1 MSFGKTSKTENL
13 FLFENLWDFVIQPI
27 SNFFVSAGPRDFSGG
42 VRCLCDSCVGVVS
55 QPTFSVGVG
64 GGPGEFDLRSAMR
77 EQPFEDTETY
87 RGFQSFRE
95 LRHIGADEVDVN
107 FLLRKL
113 RDEAKTAWDDV
124 YSNRLVSRNTVL
136 VCLKTYF
143 EFYFFF

>member
-1 MSFGKTSKTENL
+1 M
-13 FLFENLWDFVIQPI
+13 
-27 SNFFVSAGPRDFSGG
+27 
-42 VRCLCDSCVGVVS
+42 GVVS

-136 VCLKTYF
+136 VFLKTYF
-143 EFYFFF
+143 EFYFFFEKKISKQNFREKNSEILFRNC

>member
-1 MSFGKTSKTENL
+1 M
-13 FLFENLWDFVIQPI
+13 
-27 SNFFVSAGPRDFSGG
+27 
-42 VRCLCDSCVGVVS
+42 GVVS

-143 EFYFFF
+143 EFYFFLKKKSRNKISEKKVLKFRFGIVNLPLFMAEK

>member
-1 MSFGKTSKTENL
+1 M
-13 FLFENLWDFVIQPI
+13 
-27 SNFFVSAGPRDFSGG
+27 
-42 VRCLCDSCVGVVS
+42 GVVS

-136 VCLKTYF
+136 VFLKTYF
-143 EFYFFF
+143 EFYFFCEKKSRNKISEKKILKFCFGIVNLPLFMAEK